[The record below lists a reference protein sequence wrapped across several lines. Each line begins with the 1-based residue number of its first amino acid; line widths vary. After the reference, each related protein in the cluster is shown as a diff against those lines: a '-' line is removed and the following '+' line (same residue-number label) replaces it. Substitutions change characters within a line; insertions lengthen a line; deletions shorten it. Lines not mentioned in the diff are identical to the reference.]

1 MDCPPVYEQKCLKT
15 KMKSSK
21 SNIKTGF
28 RDKEML
34 RKGPLCI
41 CLAAIVLDSVGK
53 TKNYYYPLV

>member
-15 KMKSSK
+15 KMKSYE

-28 RDKEML
+28 HDKKML
-34 RKGPLCI
+34 RKGSLCI

-53 TKNYYYPLV
+53 IKNYYYPLV